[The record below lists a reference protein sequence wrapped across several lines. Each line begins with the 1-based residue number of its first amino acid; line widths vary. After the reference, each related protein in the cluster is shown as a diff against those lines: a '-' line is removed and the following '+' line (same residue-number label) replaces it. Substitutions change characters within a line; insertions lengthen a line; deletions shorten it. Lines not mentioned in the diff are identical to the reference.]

1 MAYPQGTPSSGVY
14 DVFKDNSFTP
24 NDVVKA
30 IRDNHSPVNRTTM
43 LVSLGYQVS
52 LIQNFVNARYLGRE
66 SLPVQEGYITSGY
79 FDNVLCLSGS
89 LDSDYTYVNINK
101 HTVDVRKNQGGVCGY
116 TYLYPMEVNLRRYGS
131 TSDAWSAYFNS
142 SGINWAP
149 SGVESSLR
157 IKANKTHNFIIANPS
172 TQDDAVGYSGIMT
185 VYGNEVSLQSV
196 GSNINLVGGSV
207 TRLNFCGTTLLVSGQ
222 STSSNI
228 FVSNRLLP
236 WQPVDEYDGTGQ
248 DLGSDSPLYR
258 AWKNAYLQTTHT
270 QATYGTTHGLGLGTK
285 VFAGTFGGVCGAS
298 IDDSDYGLKVSS
310 TYLCGNFQYLNAG
323 VGPNK
328 IYLRK
333 WQTGEAAIS
342 GYFQLNNGQL
352 EFYSINAGSGWVLT
366 GF

>member
-14 DVFKDNSFTP
+14 DVFTDNSFTP
-24 NDVVKA
+24 DDVVKA

-52 LIQNFVNARYLGRE
+52 LIQNFVNARYLGR
-66 SLPVQEGYITSGY
+66 SALPVKEGFITSGY

-89 LDSDYTYVNINK
+89 LSSDYTYVNINK

-116 TYLYPMEVNLRRYGS
+116 TYLYPMEVQLKKFGS
-131 TSDAWSAYFNS
+131 DSWTSYFNV
-142 SGINWAP
+142 SGINWVTDN
-149 SGVESSLR
+149 GIRNIR
-157 IKANKTHNFIIANPS
+157 IQANRAHELTLANPS
-172 TQDDAVGYSGIMT
+172 TQDDAAGYSGIT
-185 VYGNEVSLQSV
+185 RLYGNEINLQSV
-196 GSNINLVGGSV
+196 GSNINLVGGSI
-207 TRLNFCGTTLLVSGQ
+207 TRLNFCGSNLLISGS
-222 STSSNI
+222 STAANI

-270 QATYGTTHGLGLGTK
+270 QATYGTPHGLGPGTK

-298 IDDSDYGLKVSS
+298 VNDSDYGLKVSS
-310 TYLCGNFQYLNAG
+310 TYVCGNFQYLNAG

-342 GYFQLNNGQL
+342 GYFQLNDGQL